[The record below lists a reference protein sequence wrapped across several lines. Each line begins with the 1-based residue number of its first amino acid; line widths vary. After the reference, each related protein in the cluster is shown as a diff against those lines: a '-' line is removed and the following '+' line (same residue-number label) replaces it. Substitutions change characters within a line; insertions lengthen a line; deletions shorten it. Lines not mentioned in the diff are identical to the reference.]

1 MDDWKED
8 ATNEPVA
15 PEKTYDVAVESVAL
29 LDSSQVLLV
38 YGTARI
44 AVQELLRQVHDL
56 HRESDGNEWRDETA

>member
-8 ATNEPVA
+8 LTDEPAA

-44 AVQELLRQVHDL
+44 AVQELMRQL
-56 HRESDGNEWRDETA
+56 HEDDSMGDGAGYDEQH